1 MGSAFL
7 ISFNLRHLCFLTLLA
22 WEAKQ
27 SGWHHAVLKT
37 AFSFRSLRL
46 DYWVKFIIPPSP
58 LLQDLPEGFKTPRAN
73 RCLLGSKLY
82 SWTWSNTS
90 KHQGWVQFKLK
101 LEPSLHAAT
110 DDLCV
115 VDHSVGGGGKERQ
128 LKNGWHPGGVFTQ
141 LGDRAL
147 YFCLYN
153 EDIEQDAPLGGP
165 TASYFP
171 NQRSNLHPLPWK
183 CEFLP
188 QDHRR
193 SPWTVMCLFNTN
205 ISWFWRIALR
215 GNSSYILEKSI
226 YSVLT
231 GYIFEDCKRAFP
243 LLKTFFIPSCIYRC
257 WEISRH
263 SDFWWKCSMLCMEMF
278 FLKKLFIAAYE
289 KCFTVSLCFASFSVC
304 MLGILWTVSA

>member
-90 KHQGWVQFKLK
+90 KHQGRVQFKLK

-115 VDHSVGGGGKERQ
+115 VDHSVGGGGKERH
-128 LKNGWHPGGVFTQ
+128 LKNGWHPGGVFPQ

-147 YFCLYN
+147 HFCLYN
-153 EDIEQDAPLGGP
+153 GDIEQDAPFGGSHSILFPQPEIEP
-165 TASYFP
+165 TPFA
-171 NQRSNLHPLPWK
+171 L
-183 CEFLP
+183 EV
-188 QDHRR
+188 
-193 SPWTVMCLFNTN
+193 WTLAT
-205 ISWFWRIALR
+205 
-215 GNSSYILEKSI
+215 GPPEKSLNS
-226 YSVLT
+226 YVP
-231 GYIFEDCKRAFP
+231 FQ
-243 LLKTFFIPSCIYRC
+243 
-257 WEISRH
+257 H
-263 SDFWWKCSMLCMEMF
+263 
-278 FLKKLFIAAYE
+278 
-289 KCFTVSLCFASFSVC
+289 
-304 MLGILWTVSA
+304 